1 MGIRALVAVLLALA
15 PASSALAQAVPPP
28 RAFVG
33 PPAPEPEVAPA
44 LAVPPPRSQP
54 KVETPTEALS
64 SHASKLG
71 LSASA
76 TEAGAEL
83 TGDYLKFKQ
92 RMNAATAL
100 EGPAGGVVRAVR
112 TTEKVAGVAK
122 FAGTFVGAVATVV
135 DTAIAYDKCTNPANS
150 KAECVMAGVNV
161 VADVA
166 GFVPGAPT
174 VASITWALST
184 AGGEYLNS
192 LAPDASVKLYDRL
205 YADEKVV
212 KDATP
217 AQLEDLR
224 QRRHAAYERQAG
236 ALMSKQAD
244 YDAQQARIEAERQAA
259 TQQAAQQAS
268 PNHAFFGNLMATFQ
282 PLMPQSSIAFAPSQ
296 SRQSS
301 NQCTPLGGGFD
312 SCNCVGTREQCERF
326 SRNLPPGSN
335 YNPNRTSST
344 PAPSSGG
351 GGCNLTAEDRAK
363 GRVCTGN

>member
-33 PPAPEPEVAPA
+33 PPAPEPEVAQ
-44 LAVPPPRSQP
+44 AVPSPQSQP

-71 LSASA
+71 LGAGV
-76 TEAGAEL
+76 TETGAEL

-92 RMNAATAL
+92 GMNAATAL

-122 FAGTFVGAVATVV
+122 VAGTFVGAVATVA

-166 GFVPGAPT
+166 GFIPGAPT

-205 YADEKVV
+205 YADETVI

-224 QRRHAAYERQAG
+224 QRRRVAYTRQAG

-244 YDAQQARIEAERQAA
+244 YEAQQARIEAERRV
-259 TQQAAQQAS
+259 AAQQAAS
-268 PNHAFFGNLMATFQ
+268 AYQTQNFLNNLNSALQ
-282 PLMPQSSIAFAPSQ
+282 PLAQGSGQAPAAKCGYPYVCFNPAEFAANRAAATQPAA
-296 SRQSS
+296 
-301 NQCTPLGGGFD
+301 
-312 SCNCVGTREQCERF
+312 REI
-326 SRNLPPGSN
+326 
-335 YNPNRTSST
+335 
-344 PAPSSGG
+344 PAPRSSASSGG
-351 GGCNLTAEDRAK
+351 CRPTEGH
-363 GRVCTGN
+363 VCTTR